1 MRREN
6 KFLNIIWAVVAFIIV
21 GGSALADSWMKPQT
35 KSFYSAN
42 RQFYLRVVPH
52 ESGHGGKENY
62 PKGTLF
68 SLDSDGRYRSVWTI
82 TLDNEVS
89 PVRALVS
96 ESGDY
101 VVTFDNWYEIGF
113 GDNVIVIYGADG
125 RLVKKFGL
133 EDILSKQE
141 LEEIPRSVSS
151 RHWGGEHYLD
161 EAQRQLVLKITTNQ
175 KMPHGDEAEFRE
187 LRVDLASGNIIRE

>member
-1 MRREN
+1 MS
-6 KFLNIIWAVVAFIIV
+6 
-21 GGSALADSWMKPQT
+21 GSALADSWMKPQT
-35 KSFYSAN
+35 KSFYSSN
-42 RQFYLRVVPH
+42 KQYSFKVVPH
-52 ESGHGGKENY
+52 ESGHGGEGHN

-68 SLDSDGRYRSVWTI
+68 GLGSDGVYRSVWTI

-96 ESGDY
+96 ESGNY
-101 VVTFDNWYEIGF
+101 VVTFDNWYRIGF
-113 GDNVIVIYGADG
+113 GDNVIVIYDGYG
-125 RLVKKFGL
+125 RLVKKYGL
-133 EDILSKQE
+133 EDILSEDE

-161 EAQRQLVLKITTNQ
+161 EANEQLVLKIATNR

-187 LRVDLASGNIIRE
+187 LRIALASGNIIKE